1 MCTHNVYR
9 PVVTYHGDELMNSL
23 TTAGNLRRLHMAL
36 ASAALVLSTASAF
49 GGDVKVELT
58 GAEETPPVTTSA
70 IGTGKITISAD
81 RTISGE
87 IKTSGIEGTAAHIHI
102 GAPGQSGPP
111 IITLKNGPDGTWR
124 VPSGAHVTDDQYRS
138 FKSGNLYIN
147 VHSAEHQSGE
157 IRAQLK
163 P

>member
-1 MCTHNVYR
+1 M
-9 PVVTYHGDELMNSL
+9 EFL
-23 TTAGNLRRLHMAL
+23 TTGRNLRRLHVAL
-36 ASAALVLSTASAF
+36 ASATLILSIASAF
-49 GGDVKVELT
+49 GGDVNVELT
-58 GAEETPPVTTSA
+58 GAQETPPIATSA
-70 IGTGKITISAD
+70 TGTGKIKVSAD

-111 IITLKNGPDGTWR
+111 IITLKKGPDGTWK
-124 VPSGAHVTDDQYRS
+124 VPSGAQVTEAQYRS
-138 FKSGNLYIN
+138 FKSGNFYIN